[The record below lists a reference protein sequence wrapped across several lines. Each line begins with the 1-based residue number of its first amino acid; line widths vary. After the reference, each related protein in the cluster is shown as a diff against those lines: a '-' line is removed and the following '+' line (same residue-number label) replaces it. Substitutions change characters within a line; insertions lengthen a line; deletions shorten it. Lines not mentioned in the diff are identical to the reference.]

1 MIIPRSLRISRLAL
15 ALGYLLAS
23 TNLPAFALD
32 RLLPQ
37 TKTIAS
43 ADFPCAHHGCGCKT
57 AEQCRLHCCCH
68 PTRQPRGMCRLHE
81 QRHGPAE
88 HAADRQPTTVKV
100 SLLFVAQCAGH
111 SPASG
116 VLGDQKLEP
125 HLPMA
130 SVMIA
135 AAESPRRL
143 AWSAST
149 MDRAAFRDPP
159 DKVPL

>member
-1 MIIPRSLRISRLAL
+1 MIMPRASRISKLAL
-15 ALGYLLAS
+15 AFWYVLAF

-32 RLLPQ
+32 QLIPQ

-43 ADFPCAHHGCGCKT
+43 ANFPCAHHSCGCKT
-57 AEQCRLHCCCH
+57 AEQCRLHCCCF
-68 PTRQPRGMCRLHE
+68 PKRQPHGMCRLHE

-88 HAADRQPTTVKV
+88 HAAGRQPATVKV
-100 SLLFVAQCAGH
+100 SLLSVAQCTGH

-116 VLGDQKLEP
+116 ALGGQKLEP

-143 AWSAST
+143 AWDVSTVSSAV
-149 MDRAAFRDPP
+149 FRDPP